1 MKLTLALALLG
12 TVAAF
17 SVSQQQQHHHF
28 NSENQQLR
36 YKFVSQVLTGI
47 PELNSQYAGVRLV
60 GEYVAQRSARDTLK
74 IQLQNVKFANFNR
87 QLDLQEGWD
96 AESLQESDVPSE
108 MKQHYETPFKVVYE
122 TNGKIKEVQCESS
135 DPELITNFKKSLTS
149 SLSFGW
155 LKGSRD
161 VDTNLIHR
169 NIQHRQQEREPNTI
183 SKTTEKTF
191 QGLCEVEYSV
201 NKLPE
206 YQVREFEQKFATE
219 QGQQSCEGH
228 DYYEVVKSINYEKCS
243 ERPIY
248 QRTVGAFSQS
258 DKTQGQSTPF
268 IKESDISKT
277 VWCGTV
283 DQPIMRRM
291 DQYQKVQVEGNGKFE
306 SEEKIEVRTKVM
318 CELIKVEEK
327 AELPQIQRP
336 ETFEKLSYNY
346 PTGDFFRSSKSAR
359 SMVPENK
366 QDEQHMPQPDMTS
379 APVSPYPGHT
389 EEAKE
394 KFVQTFIKMLEI
406 SKKSP
411 ESSSKHGDVL
421 NHAANLALIASSFS
435 YDDIN
440 ECWGKCQSKITS
452 SLYQKE
458 TALNVFCDI
467 LSMSATN
474 PIVKF
479 ISEKLKNGKLEGETG
494 SWIAANMIRSV
505 RTPTEEVIQEL
516 TSLLKHQR
524 IQECKLLRSTIS
536 MTLTQMVYK
545 ACVDETSSVFDFPT
559 SVYGEFCSENSRSI
573 KKDLIPFLQSSLYEL
588 KGELQ
593 QENPSPRTMNK
604 LISLINAL
612 GNLGIEEASKTLLE
626 IVEGKLTS
634 HSHPRSVAVYKLIRS
649 AARNPTKYRQVILA
663 MIQNNA
669 ENDEVRIA
677 AVSALPY
684 CSPSSS
690 DMQKMAVMTWFD
702 SSKQVASYI
711 SSTLQSLKE
720 MPMGS
725 IEQQTELSQKAE
737 EALKLAKPYHYGIQ
751 TSQNLKIKQIL
762 DSLKASVGMQLQYV
776 NSEESA
782 IPRNMYIRSE
792 VDTRASK
799 TKQFETSVY
808 VQGADKVIE
817 KVQDLYKMLYQQQDS
832 PQKQPEKLQYEARKS
847 KTPEAHVTLKMFDM
861 QRLFTVDSEA
871 LQEMIAQLSHEMS
884 QESESNGIK
893 RDYLKVLDLSNHLSI
908 IPTAAGIPLY
918 IKHVTPLVLT
928 SHTSIMM
935 GRNQAIEIKSKP
947 VMNYM
952 QQTSVGTFCPIT
964 KEYIGTGVENS
975 IHVTIPL
982 RADVRLNNGQVSV
995 TLRTPEDHESQKN
1008 KAVFDHKVTPYT
1020 IKCQV
1025 YQPIDE
1031 QKKQMRTIHAESQYT
1046 QVKDGKI
1053 YQQFLIQLL
1062 FIERISTWKTD
1073 WC

>member
-1 MKLTLALALLG
+1 MGWYQRRVHGESTLVTPKATMKLTLALALLG

-17 SVSQQQQHHHF
+17 SVSQQQQHEHF

-87 QLDLQEGWD
+87 QLELQEGWD

-108 MKQHYETPFKVVYE
+108 MKQHYETTFKVVYE

-228 DYYEVVKSINYEKCS
+228 DYFEVVKSINYEKCS

-283 DQPIMRRM
+283 DQPIIRRM

-306 SEEKIEVRTKVM
+306 SQEKIEVRSKIT

-327 AELPQIQRP
+327 SQLPQIQNP
-336 ETFEKLSYNY
+336 ETTENLTYSY
-346 PTGDFFRSSKSAR
+346 PTGDFFKSSKSAR
-359 SMVPENK
+359 AMVP
-366 QDEQHMPQPDMTS
+366 QGQQSEQHLPQPDMTS
-379 APVSPYPGHT
+379 APVSPYPRP
-389 EEAKE
+389 ENNQEAKE
-394 KFVQTFIKMLEI
+394 KFVQTFIQMLEL

-411 ESSSKHGDVL
+411 ESSSRHGDVL
-421 NHAANLALIASSFS
+421 NQAANLALIASTFS
-435 YDDIN
+435 YDDLN
-440 ECWGKCQSKITS
+440 DCWSKCQSQLVS
-452 SLYQKE
+452 SLYQKQ
-458 TALNVFCDI
+458 TALNVFCDV

-474 PIVKF
+474 PSVKF
-479 ISEKLKNGKLEGETG
+479 ISEKLKNGQLEGETG

-505 RTPTEEVIQEL
+505 RTPTEQVIQEL
-516 TSLLKHQR
+516 TSLLQNQR
-524 IQECKLLRSTIS
+524 IQGCKLLRSTIS
-536 MTLTQMVYK
+536 MTLTQMVHK

-559 SVYGEFCSENSRSI
+559 SVYGQFCTQNSRVI
-573 KKDLIPFLQSSLYEL
+573 KKELIPFLQSSLYQLKDEL
-588 KGELQ
+588 R
-593 QENPSPRTMNK
+593 QEEPSPKTMNK

-711 SSTLQSLKE
+711 SSTLQSLKD
-720 MPMGS
+720 MPLGS

-751 TSQNLKIKQIL
+751 ASQNLKIKQIL
-762 DSLKASVGMQLQYV
+762 DTLKASVGMHLQYV

-792 VDTRASK
+792 VDTRASR
-799 TKQFETSVY
+799 TKQFETSMY
-808 VQGADKVIE
+808 IQGADKVIE
-817 KVQDLYKMLYQQQDS
+817 KVQDLYKMLYQQQQDA
-832 PQKQPEKLQYEARKS
+832 PQKQAEQLQYEARRS
-847 KTPEAHVTLKMFDM
+847 KTPEAHVTLK
-861 QRLFTVDSEA
+861 
-871 LQEMIAQLSHEMS
+871 
-884 QESESNGIK
+884 
-893 RDYLKVLDLSNHLSI
+893 
-908 IPTAAGIPLY
+908 
-918 IKHVTPLVLT
+918 
-928 SHTSIMM
+928 
-935 GRNQAIEIKSKP
+935 
-947 VMNYM
+947 
-952 QQTSVGTFCPIT
+952 
-964 KEYIGTGVENS
+964 
-975 IHVTIPL
+975 
-982 RADVRLNNGQVSV
+982 
-995 TLRTPEDHESQKN
+995 
-1008 KAVFDHKVTPYT
+1008 
-1020 IKCQV
+1020 
-1025 YQPIDE
+1025 
-1031 QKKQMRTIHAESQYT
+1031 
-1046 QVKDGKI
+1046 
-1053 YQQFLIQLL
+1053 
-1062 FIERISTWKTD
+1062 
-1073 WC
+1073 